1 MKEKY
6 PYLINIFWSEED
18 QLYMVEVPELEGCIT
33 FGKTPEEAA
42 HQAKDAIASWIQA
55 AKKLKHAIPE
65 PIATKK
71 VSGKFN
77 VRLPKSLH
85 KSLTM
90 KAAREGVSLNYLI
103 TTVLAQAV

>member
-18 QLYMVEVPELEGCIT
+18 QLYMVEVPELEGCVT
-33 FGKTPEEAA
+33 FGDTPEEAA
-42 HQAKDAIASWIQA
+42 HKASEAIKSWIKA
-55 AKKLKHAIPE
+55 AKKLKHPIPE
-65 PIATKK
+65 PVALKK

-85 KSLTM
+85 KSLSI
-90 KAAREGVSLNYLI
+90 KAAREGVSLNYFI
-103 TTVLAQAV
+103 TTALAQAV